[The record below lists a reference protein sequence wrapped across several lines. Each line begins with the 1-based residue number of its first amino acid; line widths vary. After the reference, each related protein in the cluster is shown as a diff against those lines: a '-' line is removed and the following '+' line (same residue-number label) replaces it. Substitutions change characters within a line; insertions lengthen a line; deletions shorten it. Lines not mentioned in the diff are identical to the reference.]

1 MKYKIHRS
9 LAEQIREGCEGRL
22 NIRLRAGWFSFG
34 NVYPDVSHQRIMH
47 MHEAD
52 SAGRMVD
59 RMIRRL
65 CRWGIED
72 GKMLSRW
79 NSLRLGILS
88 HYICDFMCYVHTPAF
103 KGSLKEHRAYEEEQ
117 SRYLDTQCARA
128 VCSFYQAGSGE
139 ELTALL
145 DWVLRER
152 DPASYSPEDDL
163 EYAAAV
169 ATELT
174 CAILR
179 IRTARREAANW
190 WNHLPFMRRRYLSRT

>member
-1 MKYKIHRS
+1 MKYRIHRS

-34 NVYPDVSHQRIMH
+34 NVYPDVSHQRILH
-47 MHEAD
+47 MHEVD
-52 SAGRMVD
+52 SAGRMVA

-72 GKMLSRW
+72 GQMLSRW
-79 NSLRLGILS
+79 NSLRLGIIS
-88 HYICDFMCYVHTPAF
+88 HYICDFMCYVHTPVF
-103 KGSLKEHRAYEEEQ
+103 EGTLKEHRAYENEQ
-117 SRYLDTQCARA
+117 SRYLGSQSPRS
-128 VCSFYQAGSGE
+128 VCSFFEAHDGE
-139 ELTALL
+139 ELTELL
-145 DWVLRER
+145 IQAVRER
-152 DPASYSPEDDL
+152 DPATFSPEDDL

-179 IRTARREAANW
+179 LRTARREAACW
-190 WNHLPFMRRRYLSRT
+190 WDHLPLIRRRYLSRA

>member
-1 MKYKIHRS
+1 
-9 LAEQIREGCEGRL
+9 
-22 NIRLRAGWFSFG
+22 
-34 NVYPDVSHQRIMH
+34 
-47 MHEAD
+47 
-52 SAGRMVD
+52 
-59 RMIRRL
+59 
-65 CRWGIED
+65 
-72 GKMLSRW
+72 MLSRW

-145 DWVLRER
+145 GRVLRER

-179 IRTARREAANW
+179 IRTARPGGRQLVESPPLYAAAVSVP
-190 WNHLPFMRRRYLSRT
+190 HLRGRRIGTEKERKDDERAGAESGNPEQPVGGHLQRHPQGGGAFPPRGADRHRHGDGDAYTGRHRGTTASVR

>member
-22 NIRLRAGWFSFG
+22 NTRLRAGWFSFG

-52 SAGRMVD
+52 SAGRMVA
-59 RMIRRL
+59 
-65 CRWGIED
+65 RW
-72 GKMLSRW
+72 R
-79 NSLRLGILS
+79 SLRLGIIS

-145 DWVLRER
+145 GRVLRER